1 MPGLRSPKAELQA
14 HGLVAKRDFGQ
25 CFLADAQLA
34 DRIAELACP
43 GGGTVIELGAGLGAL
58 TRPLLE
64 RAARLVAV
72 ERDRDLVPVLHQN
85 FEQAIAEGRL
95 EVLEADAKAIDLGA
109 MFEGAARPHVLAGNL
124 PYQITGPLVTLAIRA
139 QVLLD
144 RVVFLVQLE
153 VGDRLAARAGSDS
166 YGALSVFAQA
176 AFDVQRALVIRRG
189 AFYPQPNVDSCVVVM
204 TPRARMIAE
213 TEIFRALVKQAFG
226 MRRKKLAN
234 AWNGVA
240 GTSRVELGA
249 CAEQAG
255 IDLDRRGEELTPEEF
270 ERMAQVLEAR
280 SP

>member
-1 MPGLRSPKAELQA
+1 VPGLRSPKAELQA